1 MTMAIGATPP
11 RKEDPRLLRGLGR
24 FGDDVDAG
32 GQLHARIVRSPV
44 AHGRIRN
51 IGAEHAARTPG
62 VTTIITAGDLP
73 ELHRIPVRLTV
84 EGPDLTDYLQPVL
97 AADAVRYVGEPLAVV
112 VGEDPYAC
120 EDAADELDID
130 IDELPPALEAR
141 TSPQAAE
148 LTRAYGD
155 PDAAFETARHV
166 TEITVTIGRHSGVPL
181 EPRCLLA
188 IPAGDDLHVY
198 GMTKVPVYNRD
209 LLARMLDVGQH
220 TIHVHPVD
228 AGGGFGIRGEFY
240 PEDFLI
246 PWLARTL
253 DRPVKWTEDRA
264 ENLVAANH
272 SRQQQHT
279 IRAAFDEAGQL
290 TALTDAVIHDN
301 GAYCRTH
308 GIAVAE
314 LTIAMLPGPYRIPAY
329 RGHASIRLT
338 NKTPCGTYRAPGRYE
353 GTTAREHLLDVAAD
367 QLGIDRVELRRRNLL
382 TAAELPHRRAISTLG
397 TELVLDT
404 GDYPALLD
412 AAMGEADR
420 LGYRTPPAKHATRTR
435 HGFGLAMF
443 VEKSGLGPRETADV
457 TVTEAGDVVIS
468 AGGTSLG
475 QGIETVLAQIAAD
488 ALGAPPEAITVI
500 AGDTDKQPF
509 GTGSWASRSTVV
521 GGSAVH
527 QAALAVRAEVLKRA
541 AELLEAAEQD
551 LDISNGEVAVRG
563 DPAVRLSLAEIATTF
578 QGGLSARRTFAVD
591 HMTYPYGV
599 HAAAVAVDEDTGAV
613 TVLRYLVAYEV
624 GRAVHPKL
632 VAGQLRGG
640 VAQGI
645 GGALLEEF
653 GYDADGQ
660 PQSASFMDYR
670 MPTAAEIPR
679 IDILLTQDHPSPGN
693 PLGVMGA
700 GEGGINA
707 AGAAIANAVRD
718 ALGLPGP
725 IANLPLTPAAVRTQ
739 SS

>member
-1 MTMAIGATPP
+1 MIGASLP
-11 RKEDPRLLRGLGR
+11 RKEDPRLLRGRGC
-24 FGDDVDAG
+24 FGDDVDAD
-32 GQLHARIVRSPV
+32 GQLYARIVRSPV
-44 AHGRIRN
+44 AHGRITTIDTKN
-51 IGAEHAARTPG
+51 AARASG
-62 VTTIITAGDLP
+62 ITTIVTAEDLP
-73 ELHRIPVRLTV
+73 AIDRIPVRLRV
-84 EGPDLTDYLQPVL
+84 EGPDLTGYLQPVL
-97 AADAVRYVGEPLAVV
+97 AADIVRYAGEPLAVV
-112 VGEDPYAC
+112 VGEDPYVC
-120 EDAADELDID
+120 EDAADELDVD
-130 IDELPPALEAR
+130 IDELPAALDAAEA
-141 TSPQAAE
+141 PQAAE

-155 PDAAFETARHV
+155 PDTAIRQAAHV
-166 TEITVTIGRHSGVPL
+166 TEITVSIGRHSGVPL

-188 IPAGDDLHVY
+188 IPAGGDLHIY

-209 LLARMLDVGQH
+209 LLASMLNVDQH
-220 TIHVHPVD
+220 SIHVHPVD

-246 PWLARTL
+246 PWLAMTL
-253 DRPVKWTEDRA
+253 NRPVKWTEDRA

-272 SRQQQHT
+272 SRQQRHT
-279 IRAAFDEAGQL
+279 VRAAFDEHGHL
-290 TALTDAVIHDN
+290 TALTDDVIQDN

-353 GTTAREHLLDVAAD
+353 GTTAREHLMDVAAD

-382 TAAELPHRRAISTLG
+382 TKADMPHRRAISTLG
-397 TELVLDT
+397 TDLVLDA

-412 AAMGEADR
+412 AAVREAGR
-420 LGYRTPPAKHATRTR
+420 LGYRAPAGDAKTR

-457 TVTEAGDVVIS
+457 TITDAGHVVIS
-468 AGGTSLG
+468 AGGTTLG

-488 ALGAPPEAITVI
+488 ALGTPAENITVI
-500 AGDTDKQPF
+500 TGDTDKQPF

-527 QAALAVRAEVLKRA
+527 EAALAVRQEALNHA
-541 AELLEAAEQD
+541 AKALEAAEHD
-551 LDISNGEVAVRG
+551 LELVDGEVVVRG
-563 DPAVRLSLAEIATTF
+563 DPAVSVSLAEIARTA
-578 QGGLSARRTFAVD
+578 QGSLSARRTFEVD

-599 HAAAVAVDEDTGAV
+599 HAAVVSVDEDTGAV

-624 GRAVHPKL
+624 GRAVNPML
-632 VAGQLRGG
+632 VEGQLRGG

-660 PQSASFMDYR
+660 PQSVSFLDYR

-679 IDILLTQDHPSPGN
+679 IDVLLTQEHPSPGN

-707 AGAAIANAVRD
+707 VGAAIANAVRD
-718 ALGLPGP
+718 ALGRPGP
-725 IANLPLTPAAVRTQ
+725 IASLPLTPATIRNRP
-739 SS
+739 

>member
-1 MTMAIGATPP
+1 MIGASPP
-11 RKEDPRLLRGLGR
+11 RKEDPRLLRGRGR
-24 FGDDVDAG
+24 FGDDVDAA
-32 GQLHARIVRSPV
+32 GQLYARIVRSPV
-44 AHGRIRN
+44 AHGRIAN
-51 IGAEHAARTPG
+51 IDTSRARTNG
-62 VTTIITAGDLP
+62 ITTIVTAKDLP

-84 EGPDLTDYLQPVL
+84 AGPDLTDYLQPVL
-97 AADAVRYVGEPLAVV
+97 AADTVRYVGEPLAVV
-112 VGEDPYAC
+112 VGEDPYLA

-130 IDELPPALEAR
+130 IDELPPAMTA
-141 TSPQAAE
+141 TSSPQAAE

-155 PDAAFETARHV
+155 PDEAFRQAAHV

-188 IPAGDDLHVY
+188 IPQGSETSIY
-198 GMTKVPVYNRD
+198 GMTKVPLYNRD
-209 LLARMLDVGQH
+209 LLARLLNVDQH
-220 TIHVHPVD
+220 SIHVRPVD

-279 IRAAFDEAGQL
+279 IRAAFDEAGHL
-290 TALTDAVIHDN
+290 TALTDMVIHDN

-404 GDYPALLD
+404 GDYPALLE
-412 AAMGEADR
+412 AAVTEAER
-420 LGYRTPPAKHATRTR
+420 LGYHSPSNIPRTK

-443 VEKSGLGPRETADV
+443 VEKSGLGPRDTADV
-457 TVTEAGDVVIS
+457 TVTETGNIVVH

-488 ALGAPPEAITVI
+488 ALGAPPGTITVI

-527 QAALAVRAEVLKRA
+527 EAAVAVRGEALKRA

-551 LDISNGEVAVRG
+551 LELSNGEVFVRG
-563 DPAVRLSLAEIATTF
+563 DHAARVSLAEIATTA
-578 QGGLSARRTFAVD
+578 QRGLSARRTFEVD

-624 GRAVHPKL
+624 GRAVHPEL

-660 PQSASFMDYR
+660 PQSVSFMDYR

-679 IDILLTQDHPSPGN
+679 IDILLTQDYPSPGN

-718 ALGLPGP
+718 ALGRPGP
-725 IANLPLTPAAVRTQ
+725 IANLPLTPAAIRT
-739 SS
+739 SRP